1 MTHLGLTPP
10 LQISSSPTT
19 EKKIEKMPFI
29 SPFKIKNEIGC
40 DFFFDLLPL
49 KTEFQSISWASVL
62 HSDYSSPNRGV
73 GKSQLFRGLSVQAS
87 LQAVQMDSEH
97 GLVFSLCAFNLPSR
111 GTELN
116 NHDPLVPLL
125 HPARTGHFSCRLYFT
140 ARLPLR
146 AYKGRII
153 PPHLLACIRLSSS
166 VHGRKGLAA
175 FSQTQ
180 QATNNWNTES
190 DSRRISSTPAVVST
204 FLFGWTQ
211 CLMSQPVTR
220 SQSGNSASSSVLSRW
235 EF

>member
-10 LQISSSPTT
+10 LQISFSPTT

-40 DFFFDLLPL
+40 DFFFDLLPF

-87 LQAVQMDSEH
+87 LQAVLMDSEH

-125 HPARTGHFSCRLYFT
+125 HPARTGHFSCRLSISRPGCRSGPTKGESY
-140 ARLPLR
+140 LPIFSPVYGCLPAFMEGR
-146 AYKGRII
+146 A
-153 PPHLLACIRLSSS
+153 
-166 VHGRKGLAA
+166 
-175 FSQTQ
+175 
-180 QATNNWNTES
+180 
-190 DSRRISSTPAVVST
+190 
-204 FLFGWTQ
+204 
-211 CLMSQPVTR
+211 
-220 SQSGNSASSSVLSRW
+220 
-235 EF
+235 